1 MINGAISVAVNVV
14 LSFTLSKFM
23 GVTGIALATSISMLV
38 VTALL
43 LPVVKKYTPSFS
55 MKSRIPDGL
64 KILSVSGIVWLTAAL
79 IKTTLQGDIYL
90 QFLIMGTY
98 IVLTYAALIMLL
110 RVKCINR
117 IIERFKGVR

>member
-1 MINGAISVAVNVV
+1 
-14 LSFTLSKFM
+14 
-23 GVTGIALATSISMLV
+23 MLV

-43 LPVVKKYTPSFS
+43 LPGVKKYTPSFS
-55 MKSRIPDGL
+55 MKSSIPDGL